1 MENILAKINYWFLPL
16 CVFSLVNKNKLCMV
30 KFEPQLVYIL
40 FTVNRPN
47 PSEQNMELTDK

>member
-40 FTVNRPN
+40 FTVNMPN